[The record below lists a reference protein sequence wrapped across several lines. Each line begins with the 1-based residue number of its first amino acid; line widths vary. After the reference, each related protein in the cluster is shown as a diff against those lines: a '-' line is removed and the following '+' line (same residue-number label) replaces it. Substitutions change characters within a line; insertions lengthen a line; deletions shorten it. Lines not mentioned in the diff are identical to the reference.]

1 MKSCVDDVT
10 GVVAM
15 ARPNEEVVNME
26 ANLLTSNVDVV
37 VVVVVVVEGEDEL
50 IRLKKGWDG
59 SALMAS
65 MTGCIISFKTSDDD
79 CSLFVDEDG
88 DEDELCG
95 PDEEAE
101 ADARMPN
108 GAE

>member
-1 MKSCVDDVT
+1 
-10 GVVAM
+10 
-15 ARPNEEVVNME
+15 ME

-88 DEDELCG
+88 DEDELRG

-101 ADARMPN
+101 EDARMPN